1 MKLFKRLNLQLFAEG
16 AGDGSASGSS
26 AGEGAVQAATG
37 VNATAAAEQKLRELG
52 VPEDKIRKRASKYAS
67 RMPKQTES
75 APVVTEDTKKADEVV
90 SAPTEDNNPTDEKV
104 ATNNPSK
111 RMTWDEIMAD
121 PEYNQQ
127 MQSLMSKRLKSAKN
141 AEDNLAK
148 LTPAMELL
156 ARKYKLDPSNMD
168 YEALNKAIE
177 DDDEYYEDKALE
189 MGVSNETARKIDKL
203 ERDSAREK
211 AQAER
216 TAQEQQIQQH
226 FQRLEEQGAE
236 LKKTFPGFDLKTEL
250 KNPAFAR
257 MTAPNIGISVADA
270 YYAIHR
276 DEIRAAESQIIA
288 EQTATKMSNAMLANN
303 RRPSESGTSSQA
315 PSVNTFDYR
324 NATPEQR
331 AELKKRIYAA
341 AANGEKLYPGQ

>member
-1 MKLFKRLNLQLFAEG
+1 MKSFKRLNLQLFAEG
-16 AGDGSASGSS
+16 AGDGSASGSG
-26 AGEGAVQAATG
+26 AGEGAVQATTG

-211 AQAER
+211 AQADR

-226 FQRLEEQGAE
+226 
-236 LKKTFPGFDLKTEL
+236 
-250 KNPAFAR
+250 PAFAR
-257 MTAPNIGISVADA
+257 MTAPNIGISVANA

-276 DEIRAAESQIIA
+276 DEIRAAESQVTA
-288 EQTATKMSNAMLANN
+288 EQTAIKMSNAMQANN

-324 NATPEQR
+324 KATPEQR
-331 AELKKRIYAA
+331 AELKKRIHAA
-341 AANGEKLYPGQ
+341 AANGEKVYPGQ

>member
-1 MKLFKRLNLQLFAEG
+1 MKSLFRLNLQFFADGGAAAGTAAASSEG
-16 AGDGSASGSS
+16 GSTANT
-26 AGEGAVQAATG
+26 GE
-37 VNATAAAEQKLRELG
+37 NATAAAEQKLRELG

-90 SAPTEDNNPTDEKV
+90 SAPTENNDPTDEKV

-148 LTPAMELL
+148 LTPALEVLC
-156 ARKYKLDPSNMD
+156 RKYNLDPTNMD
-168 YEALNKAIE
+168 YEALGKAVE

-189 MGVSNETARKIDKL
+189 MGVSAETARKVDKL
-203 ERDSAREK
+203 ERESARAI

-226 FQRLEEQGAE
+226 FQHLEQQGAE

-276 DEIRAAESQIIA
+276 DEIRAAESQVIA
-288 EQTATKMSNAMLANN
+288 QQTATKMSNAMQANT

-324 NATPEQR
+324 KATPEQR
-331 AELKKRIYAA
+331 AELKKRIFAA

>member
-1 MKLFKRLNLQLFAEG
+1 MKAFKRLNLQLFAEG
-16 AGDGSASGSS
+16 AGDGSASGSGAS
-26 AGEGAVQAATG
+26 EGAVQAATG

-75 APVVTEDTKKADEVV
+75 APVIAEEPSKADMVE
-90 SAPTEDNNPTDEKV
+90 SAPTDNDSPTDEKV
-104 ATNNPSK
+104 ANNPST

-121 PEYNQQ
+121 PEYNRQ
-127 MQSLMSKRLKSAKN
+127 MQSLVSKRVKSAKT

-148 LTPAMELL
+148 LTPALEVLC
-156 ARKYKLDPSNMD
+156 RKYNLDPTNMD
-168 YEALNKAIE
+168 YEALGKAVE

-189 MGVSNETARKIDKL
+189 MGVSAETARKVDKL
-203 ERDSAREK
+203 ERESARAI

-226 FQRLEEQGAE
+226 FQHLEQQGAE

-257 MTAPNIGISVADA
+257 MTAPNIGISVANA

-276 DEIRAAESQIIA
+276 DEIRAAESQVIA
-288 EQTATKMSNAMLANN
+288 QQTATKMSNAMQANT

-324 NATPEQR
+324 KATPEQR

>member
-1 MKLFKRLNLQLFAEG
+1 MKSFKRLNLQLFAEG
-16 AGDGSASGSS
+16 AGDGSASGSG
-26 AGEGAVQAATG
+26 AGEGAVQATTG

-67 RMPKQTES
+67 RMPMPTES
-75 APVVTEDTKKADEVV
+75 APVETEDTKKADEVV

-104 ATNNPSK
+104 ANNTTK

-127 MQSLMSKRLKSAKN
+127 MQSLMSKRLKSAKI

-189 MGVSNETARKIDKL
+189 MGVSNETARRIDKL
-203 ERDSAREK
+203 ERDNAREK

-270 YYAIHR
+270 YYAVHR
-276 DEIRAAESQIIA
+276 DEIRMAESQVIA
-288 EQTATKMSNAMLANN
+288 QKTAEKMSNAVQAGS
-303 RRPSESGTSSQA
+303 RRPSELGTSSQA

-324 NATPEQR
+324 KATPEQR
-331 AELKKRIYAA
+331 AELKRRIFAA
-341 AANGEKLYPGQ
+341 AANGEKVYPGQ